1 MPSNAVRL
9 SDFGSGIGTFG
20 AVLQVDN
27 TNQRIGIGT
36 TNPQSTLQVGVAITM
51 DGAAGVITATTFVG
65 ALSGNATSA
74 TSATSAT
81 TATNAEGLTG
91 TPDITVR
98 NVTGVAATFTGVLT
112 YEDVT
117 NVDSTGI
124 VTARAGLNVVGGGA
138 TVTGVSTFHDT
149 VRVGSAITLGASSG
163 IVTATGVNVTGIV
176 TAASFQGSGADL
188 TNLPASGDSNDI
200 TASLFL

>member
-1 MPSNAVRL
+1 MALTDATRL
-9 SDFGSGIGTFG
+9 ANFSSGVGTAG
-20 AVLQVDN
+20 TLD
-27 TNQRIGIGT
+27 TNNLNI
-36 TNPQSTLQVGVAITM
+36 SGVATAATLKVGSAITAF
-51 DGAAGVITATTFVG
+51 GGIVTATTFSG
-65 ALSGNATSA
+65 TLSGN
-74 TSATSAT
+74 ATSAT

-98 NVTGVAATFTGVLT
+98 NITGVAATFTGVVS
-112 YEDVT
+112 YEDVN
-117 NVDSTGI
+117 NVDSVGV

-138 TVTGVSTFHDT
+138 TVTGVSTFFDT
-149 VRVGSAITLGASSG
+149 VRVGSAITLGSSSG

-188 TNLPASGDSNDI
+188 TNVPASGDSNDI